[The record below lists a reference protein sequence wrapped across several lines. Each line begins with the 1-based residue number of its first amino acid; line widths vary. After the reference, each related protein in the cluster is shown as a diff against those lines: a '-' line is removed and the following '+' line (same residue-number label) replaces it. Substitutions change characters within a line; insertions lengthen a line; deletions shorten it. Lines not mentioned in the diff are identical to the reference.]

1 MAAFGLVE
9 DSTIFLASSMLIS
22 PLMGPIIAATFGTV
36 IKDGRLTKFGIVN
49 ELIGIA
55 ITTLVG
61 FLFGLVMFNV
71 DDSFSRGEGLTNEM
85 LSRCELHSLIVGIFI
100 AIPSGAAVA
109 ISILGENIGSLVGV
123 AISASLLPPAVNSG
137 VLWALATM
145 FMFHQQDDTKYNVVI
160 HTKFWSEHQAVEL
173 FVLGSLSMAVT
184 ISNVICVYAAGTLF
198 LKVYTYIG

>member
-1 MAAFGLVE
+1 MVGFIFGL
-9 DSTIFLASSMLIS
+9 
-22 PLMGPIIAATFGTV
+22 
-36 IKDGRLTKFGIVN
+36 IV
-49 ELIGIA
+49 
-55 ITTLVG
+55 
-61 FLFGLVMFNV
+61 FNV

-85 LSRCELHSLIVGIFI
+85 LSRCEIHSLVVGIFI

-173 FVLGSLSMAVT
+173 FVLGSLSMALT

-198 LKVYTYIG
+198 LKVCFPIYYSFSFNIFNLFLSIDKRSGAHRLARSTTILET